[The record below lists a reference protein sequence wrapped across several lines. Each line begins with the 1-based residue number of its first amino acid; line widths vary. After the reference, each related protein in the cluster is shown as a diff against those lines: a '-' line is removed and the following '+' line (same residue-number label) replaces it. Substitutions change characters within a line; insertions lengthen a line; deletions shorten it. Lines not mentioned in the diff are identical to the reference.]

1 MKKTVFPL
9 FVALSLFGVAH
20 LGFAAGIPVVD
31 ATAIADR
38 LKQDVKT
45 AAQWTKEAAQWTKEL
60 KAYQDELLSKTGIR
74 DVQGL
79 IQDAKEIA
87 GDLTDI
93 YNEGTAFYDNY
104 IENPTGI
111 LSEKAQ
117 ALLDKYKVGEMCVKQ
132 GFSGDLIKG
141 CEARVLSNL
150 ASVAYG
156 ENLQEN
162 INKDNKKMKGLI
174 DQVKSAT
181 DPKSTADAAN
191 AIALEQLKFEK
202 MKFQYEMYRDKQAQ
216 LSKYKEEMVQAEF
229 KRQQLQAT
237 IPDYRKAYK
246 SMQFNDFNN

>member
-111 LSEKAQ
+111 
-117 ALLDKYKVGEMCVKQ
+117 VKQ

-141 CEARVLSNL
+141 CEARVLSDL

>member
-1 MKKTVFPL
+1 WKIKKTVFPL

-111 LSEKAQ
+111 LSEKA
-117 ALLDKYKVGEMCVKQ
+117 
-132 GFSGDLIKG
+132 
-141 CEARVLSNL
+141 
-150 ASVAYG
+150 
-156 ENLQEN
+156 
-162 INKDNKKMKGLI
+162 
-174 DQVKSAT
+174 
-181 DPKSTADAAN
+181 
-191 AIALEQLKFEK
+191 
-202 MKFQYEMYRDKQAQ
+202 
-216 LSKYKEEMVQAEF
+216 
-229 KRQQLQAT
+229 
-237 IPDYRKAYK
+237 
-246 SMQFNDFNN
+246 